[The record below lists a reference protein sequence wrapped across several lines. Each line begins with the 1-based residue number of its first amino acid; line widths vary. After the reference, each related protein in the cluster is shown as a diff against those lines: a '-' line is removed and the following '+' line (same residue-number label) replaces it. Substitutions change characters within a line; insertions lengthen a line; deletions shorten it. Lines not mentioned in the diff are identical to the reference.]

1 MGHNMKNT
9 QDLKDTLDHAM
20 IRSINR
26 MISSKFSIPLS
37 KYGIEVEDFI
47 SNLYVLA
54 YKRGTFDKSK
64 AKVSTYFYWMAR
76 TEMSHIRDS
85 KKIVWAYGTPII
97 NEAGQEQIFIED
109 TSLRANPLAAMEA
122 VDTSKDTFKLL
133 AEHFGCSV
141 NSINMLLSAEPKE
154 VMNAAKEVIHFEAFN
169 AEEAKAFLAKVKT
182 ARSLGG
188 FARSK

>member
-1 MGHNMKNT
+1 MRNI
-9 QDLKDTLDHAM
+9 QDLQDTLDQKM
-20 IRSINR
+20 IKSINR
-26 MISSKFSIPLS
+26 MISAKFAIPLS

-54 YKRGTFDKSK
+54 YKRGSFDKTK

-85 KKIVWAYGTPII
+85 KKIVWAYGTPIL
-97 NEAGQEQIFIED
+97 NEEGREQIFIQD
-109 TSLRANPLAAMEA
+109 ISLTANPLMAMEA
-122 VDTSKDTFKLL
+122 EEVAFDNLKTLAKHFSCSTESIKILL
-133 AEHFGCSV
+133 
-141 NSINMLLSAEPKE
+141 NAEPKE
-154 VMNAAKEVIHFEAFN
+154 VMNVAKVVSIREAFEPTAAKT
-169 AEEAKAFLAKVKT
+169 FLTKVKE